1 MRQTERPRPVSARL
15 PPRGDEHRPG
25 IGNLFLDHR
34 SLEVETS
41 PESSCSQ
48 PTVEFSSLPPLS
60 LGNGGILERRET
72 FSKISCAYG
81 LAAPPPTHSPLFLR
95 K

>member
-48 PTVEFSSLPPLS
+48 PTVEFSSLPLS
-60 LGNGGILERRET
+60 PWEMEAFWREEKH
-72 FSKISCAYG
+72 FPRSAVPM
-81 LAAPPPTHSPLFLR
+81 A
-95 K
+95 